1 MDNVIWS
8 NLWPTKPG
16 FYLFFGY
23 EFEPKPGDKSGEKPA
38 FSFVNVMQGANSLIV
53 VGNGHFWYESEVDG
67 YFTPVKLPVAPD
79 MGQDG
84 PVALKELSI
93 TERQLIGDLTEWIGE
108 TDADELAA
116 AYGYIFGMD
125 GTTDGS
131 GIFKFT
137 PVEGQYAGQREKELK

>member
-1 MDNVIWS
+1 MDNVVWS

-16 FYLFFGY
+16 FYLFFGH
-23 EFEPKPGDKSGEKPA
+23 ENEREPGDGPKFA
-38 FSFVNVMQGANSLIV
+38 FVTLKRESIGTYM
-53 VGNGHFWYESEVDG
+53 VGNGRVWHESEVDG

-84 PVALKELSI
+84 TVFLKELVI
-93 TERQLIGDLTEWIGE
+93 TEQQLIGDLTEWIGE

-137 PVEGQYAGQREKELK
+137 PIEGQYAGQREKELR